1 MPQIDESKLADI
13 LNTLLTDNILKG
25 ENLIQDLEKSTEVF
39 NKNVGN
45 FSSELSSKTNELR
58 WLVAALNNAPK
69 LGKTLKISTI
79 LASFVAGAAFA
90 ALIYAYPLGSVTYKF
105 IQAEID
111 SAKYTELKNYAIN
124 LQSDVE
130 AYKNE
135 LTVYIRTFDRL
146 NDNYKD
152 LLGKVLEEERQ
163 KLKESK

>member
-79 LASFVAGAAFA
+79 LASFAAGAAFA
-90 ALIYAYPLGSVTYKF
+90 AAVYAWPLVSITHKF

-111 SAKYTELKNYAIN
+111 SAKYTELEN
-124 LQSDVE
+124 DVE